1 MRLLRPAALA
11 TPCAVARCAVALLT
25 GALAA
30 PLGAQ
35 ANAPIIGRWDLTVA
49 GKDGS
54 YPSWL
59 EVSLS
64 GHRTLVGRFVGGGG
78 SARPISKVTWENGTV
93 RFAIP
98 PQWELAT
105 ADLRVEGTLAGDTLR
120 GTLVTPMGTTEPF
133 TGVRAPLLRRTAPPV
148 WGDPVVLFDGT
159 TMNAWRPL
167 GGTSQWVVE
176 DGVLTNRKS
185 GANLATRETFTDFQ
199 LHLEVRYPPKGN
211 SGIYLRGR
219 HEVQV
224 EDSPAE
230 PQSIHMGG
238 IYGFLV
244 PNENASRGP
253 DQWDVYDITL
263 VGRRVTVVLN
273 GKTVIGD
280 QTIPGITGGALDSHE
295 GEPGPIY
302 LQGDHTAVAY
312 RNIVIRPAKR

>member
-1 MRLLRPAALA
+1 MRTLRLAASAALLIGSA
-11 TPCAVARCAVALLT
+11 
-25 GALAA
+25 AA
-30 PLGAQ
+30 PVGAQ
-35 ANAPIIGRWDLTVA
+35 PNAPVIGRWDLTVT
-49 GKDGS
+49 GKDGA

-59 EVSLS
+59 EVTLS

-78 SARPISKVTWENGTV
+78 SARPISRVTWDNGTV

-105 ADLRVEGTLAGDTLR
+105 ADLRAEATLAGDTLR
-120 GTLVTPMGTTEPF
+120 GTLTTPMGTSEPF
-133 TGVRAPLLRRTAPPV
+133 VGVRAPLLRRTAPPD
-148 WGDPVVLFDGT
+148 WGTPVVLFDGKG
-159 TMNAWRPL
+159 MDAWRPM
-167 GGTSQWVVE
+167 GRTSHWAVVN
-176 DGVLTNRKS
+176 GVLTNRQS
-185 GANLATRETFTDFQ
+185 GANLVTTGTFTDFQ

-230 PQSIHMGG
+230 PLSIHMGG
-238 IYGFLV
+238 IYGFLT

-253 DQWDVYDITL
+253 GQWDVYDITL

-273 GKTVIGD
+273 GKTIIGD
-280 QTIPGITGGALDSHE
+280 QTIPGITGGALDSRE

-302 LQGDHTAVAY
+302 LQGDHTAVEY
-312 RNIVIRPAKR
+312 RNIVIRPAKP